1 MRGRRTRVASRERGD
16 RGFTLVELLVV
27 IAIIA
32 VLAAMLFPVF
42 ASARK
47 AAAKAGCQS
56 NLRQIGMA
64 FAMYVS
70 DYSDCFPNTGDPY
83 LWMGRRWRWPLQP
96 YLALAQKR
104 DPVDPA
110 NPNVSIAGG
119 PGILFCPADAQAMQ
133 QWDGTS
139 YGYSAAFY
147 HTPAQIAAMTTT
159 DLYSPS
165 GPPPMTQQVD
175 AVAYPTQKAM
185 AADWLS
191 NHQSPPLGWWSWEG
205 ARNYL
210 FVDGH
215 VKFLQ
220 SGQLNAAG
228 NGFPDINLTV
238 GGLGGKDLG

>member
-1 MRGRRTRVASRERGD
+1 MRTGRC
-16 RGFTLVELLVV
+16 GFTLIELLVV

-32 VLAAMLFPVF
+32 ILAAILFPVL

-47 AAAKAGCQS
+47 ASMRAGCQS

-70 DYSDCFPNTGDPY
+70 DNSDCFPNTDDPY

-96 YLALAQKR
+96 YLALAQQR
-104 DPVDPA
+104 DPAGDP
-110 NPNVSIAGG
+110 NLSTAGG
-119 PGILFCPADAQAMQ
+119 PGILFCPADTQAIQ

-147 HTPAQIAAMTTT
+147 HTPAQIAAMTTA

-165 GPPPMTQQVD
+165 GPPPVTQRMD
-175 AVAYPTQKAM
+175 AVTYPAQKAM

-191 NHQSPPLGWWSWEG
+191 NHQPPPLGWWSWEG

-215 VKFLQ
+215 VKFFQ
-220 SGQLNAAG
+220 SSQLNAAV
-228 NGFPDINLTV
+228 NGFPDLNLTV
-238 GGLGGKDLG
+238 GGLGGKDVG